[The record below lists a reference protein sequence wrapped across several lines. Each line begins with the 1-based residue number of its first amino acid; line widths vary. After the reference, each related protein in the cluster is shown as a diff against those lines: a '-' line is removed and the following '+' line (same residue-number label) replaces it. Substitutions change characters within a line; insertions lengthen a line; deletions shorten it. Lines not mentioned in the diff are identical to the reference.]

1 MAATRT
7 SELRLAPRKAAKQER
22 AQLTVEAILE
32 AAAQVFESHGY
43 AHAST
48 NRIAERAGISI
59 GSLYQYF
66 PNKDAIL
73 VALARRH
80 LEEGM
85 AVMWPQVQRLGGEE
99 SWEEVLPGI
108 VEAMVQMHAVA
119 PMLHRCLFEE
129 TRLPKAVRDELE
141 ALEDALIEITATAIA
156 ADPSIAGGDIQLAAA
171 IVVNAIE
178 GLTHRLVLH
187 PQAGADQELV
197 AGEITKLVRAYLRA
211 EHDGN

>member
-1 MAATRT
+1 MAASRTR
-7 SELRLAPRKAAKQER
+7 ELRLAPRKAAKQER

-43 AHAST
+43 ARATT

-73 VALARRH
+73 VALAQQH
-80 LEEGM
+80 LAEGM
-85 AVMWPQVQRLGGEE
+85 AVMWPQVQRLSGEE

-141 ALEDALIEITATAIA
+141 ALENALIEITATAIA
-156 ADPSIAGGDIQLAAA
+156 ADPSIARADVQLAAA

-187 PQAGADQELV
+187 PQAGVDQERV
-197 AGEITKLVRAYLRA
+197 AREITTLVRTYLRA
-211 EHDGN
+211 ERDG

>member
-1 MAATRT
+1 MAASRTR
-7 SELRLAPRKAAKQER
+7 ELRLAPRKAARQER
-22 AQLTVEAILE
+22 AHLTVEAILE

-43 AHAST
+43 ARATT

-73 VALARRH
+73 VALAQRH
-80 LEEGM
+80 LAEGM
-85 AVMWPQVQRLGGEE
+85 AVMWPQVQRLSGEE

-156 ADPSIAGGDIQLAAA
+156 ADPSIERAACA
-171 IVVNAIE
+171 QPPSTGQAPFLRIC
-178 GLTHRLVLH
+178 RRQ
-187 PQAGADQELV
+187 QAGRRSDTSSVDLPDEV
-197 AGEITKLVRAYLRA
+197 VRRPPHL
-211 EHDGN
+211 